1 MTQAEGLV
9 DKLNFFILTTLLF
22 LIFQELL
29 IAKLLIA
36 ILSKAKHGRTTER
49 TASKV
54 MKIAWNQKHVRV
66 T

>member
-1 MTQAEGLV
+1 
-9 DKLNFFILTTLLF
+9 LNFFILTTLFF

-54 MKIAWNQKHVRV
+54 MKIAWNQKQVRV